1 MPSRDQV
8 MERLATVMDPE
19 LHMPITEL
27 GMVERVDISGGKVVC
42 HILLTV
48 SGCPLQDRIERDVKQ
63 AFSDLPDVQ
72 SVEVRLGVMT
82 PEQKENLAT
91 RLRPPQHKSSVTAE
105 GSTIRVVICGSGKG
119 GVGKST
125 VTVNLAAALESMGRA
140 VGVMDADVYGFSVSR
155 MLAARQQPVV
165 LGDGVI
171 VPVDV
176 HNVRVI
182 SMGMLVDENTP
193 VMWRGPM
200 LHKLVDQFL
209 NEVAWGDIQY
219 LLIDAPPGTG
229 DVAITL
235 AQELPRARVLLV
247 TTPQEAAAR
256 VAGRVAQM
264 AQKVGQ
270 QLLGVVENMSYYRCP
285 DCGSAHEIFG
295 AGGGSR
301 LAGELSVPLLG
312 RLPISAELP
321 EGGDRGT
328 PAVWQA
334 PQSEVSEVFLSIAA
348 RIDGMDWQ

>member
-1 MPSRDQV
+1 MPSRAEV
-8 MERLATVMDPE
+8 MERLARVMDPE

-27 GMVERVDISGGKVVC
+27 GMVEDVQIEGGRVVC
-42 HILLTV
+42 KVLLTV
-48 SGCPLQDRIERDVKQ
+48 SGCPLQDRIEREVT
-63 AFSDLPDVQ
+63 AALSDLSDVR
-72 SVEVRLGVMT
+72 SVEVQLGVMT
-82 PEQKENLAT
+82 PEQREQLAAK
-91 RLRPPQHKSSVTAE
+91 LRPSKKSSVTAD
-105 GSTIRVVICGSGKG
+105 GSNVRVVICGSGKG

-125 VTVNLAAALESMGRA
+125 VTVNLAAALQHMGKA

-155 MLAARQQPVV
+155 MLAARQQPVI

-176 HNVRVI
+176 RGVRVI

-209 NEVAWGDIQY
+209 NEVAWGDIEY
-219 LLIDAPPGTG
+219 LLVDAPPGTG

-270 QLLGVVENMSYYRCP
+270 QILGVVENMAYFRCP
-285 DCGSAHEIFG
+285 DCGSTHEIFG
-295 AGGGSR
+295 AGGGTR
-301 LAGELSVPLLG
+301 LAQELSVPLLG
-312 RLPISAELP
+312 RLPISPTLP

-328 PAVWQA
+328 PSVWQE
-334 PQSEVSEVFLSIAA
+334 PEGEVAEVFLAVAS
-348 RIDGMDWQ
+348 RIDAMSW